1 MIFVIKVGILF
12 LNDLELIMRFKKIS
26 CLLLPPLFIF
36 STSIYA
42 GNTSKEQEIK
52 KLVDQNFK
60 PLLDKYNVPGMAV
73 GVIQNNKKYE
83 MYYGLQ
89 SVQDKK
95 AVNSSTI
102 FELGSVSKL
111 FTATAGGYAKTKG
124 TISFKDTPGKYWK
137 ELKNT
142 PIDQVN
148 LLQLATYTSGNLG
161 LQFPDEVQT
170 DQQVLTFFKDWKPKN
185 SIGEYRQYSN
195 PSIGLFGKVVA
206 LSMNKPFDQVLEK
219 TIFPDLGLKHSY
231 VNVPKTQMQNYAFG
245 YNQENQPIRV
255 NPGPLDAPAYGV
267 KSTLPDMLKFI
278 NANLNTQ
285 KYPKDIQRAINET
298 HQGFYQV
305 GTMYQALGWEEFSYP
320 APLQTLL
327 DSNSEQIVMKPNK
340 VTAISKEPSVKM
352 FHKTGSTNGF
362 GTYVVFIPKENI
374 GLVMLTNKRI
384 PNEERIKA
392 AYAVLNAIKK

>member
-1 MIFVIKVGILF
+1 
-12 LNDLELIMRFKKIS
+12 MRFKKIS
-26 CLLLPPLFIF
+26 CLLLSPLFIF

-42 GNTSKEQEIK
+42 DNTPKDQEIK

-60 PLLDKYNVPGMAV
+60 PLLEKYDVPGMAV

-111 FTATAGGYAKTKG
+111 FTATAGGYAKNKG
-124 TISFKDTPGKYWK
+124 KISFDDTPGKYWK

-148 LLQLATYTSGNLG
+148 LLQLTTYTSGNLA

-185 SIGEYRQYSN
+185 PIGEYRQYSN

-219 TIFPDLGLKHSY
+219 TIFPALGLKHSY

-267 KSTLPDMLKFI
+267 KSTLPDMLSFI
-278 NANLNTQ
+278 HANLNPQ
-285 KYPKDIQRAINET
+285 KYPADIQRAINET
-298 HQGFYQV
+298 HQGFYQLE
-305 GTMYQALGWEEFSYP
+305 TMYQALGWEEFSYP
-320 APLQTLL
+320 ATLQTLL

-352 FHKTGSTNGF
+352 YHKTGSTNGF

>member
-1 MIFVIKVGILF
+1 
-12 LNDLELIMRFKKIS
+12 MRFNKIS
-26 CLLLPPLFIF
+26 CLLLSPLFIF
-36 STSIYA
+36 NTSIYA
-42 GNTSKEQEIK
+42 GNTPKEQEIK

-60 PLLDKYNVPGMAV
+60 PLLEKYDVPGMAV
-73 GVIQNNKKYE
+73 GIIQNNKKYE
-83 MYYGLQ
+83 TYYGLQ

-148 LLQLATYTSGNLG
+148 LLQLATYTSGNLA

-267 KSTLPDMLKFI
+267 KSTLPDMLSFI
-278 NANLNTQ
+278 NANLNPQ
-285 KYPKDIQRAINET
+285 KYPADIQRAINET

>member
-1 MIFVIKVGILF
+1 
-12 LNDLELIMRFKKIS
+12 MRFKKIS
-26 CLLLPPLFIF
+26 CLLLSPLFIF

-42 GNTSKEQEIK
+42 GNISKQQEIK

-60 PLLDKYNVPGMAV
+60 PLLDKYDVPGMAV

-83 MYYGLQ
+83 TYYGLQ

-111 FTATAGGYAKTKG
+111 FTATAGGYAKNKG
-124 TISFKDTPGKYWK
+124 KISFDDTPGKYWK

-148 LLQLATYTSGNLG
+148 LLQLATYTSGNLA

-185 SIGEYRQYSN
+185 PIGEYRQYSN

-267 KSTLPDMLKFI
+267 KSTLPDMLSFI
-278 NANLNTQ
+278 HANLNPQ

>member
-1 MIFVIKVGILF
+1 MIY
-12 LNDLELIMRFKKIS
+12 ERIMRFKKIS
-26 CLLLPPLFIF
+26 YLLLPSLFIF
-36 STSIYA
+36 NTSIYA
-42 GNTSKEQEIK
+42 GNTSKDQEIK
-52 KLVDQNFK
+52 QLVDQNFK
-60 PLLDKYNVPGMAV
+60 PLLEKYNVPGMAV
-73 GVIQNNKKYE
+73 GIIQNNKKYE
-83 MYYGLQ
+83 TYYGLQ

-95 AVNSSTI
+95 AVNSNTI

-111 FTATAGGYAKTKG
+111 FTATAGAYAKNTGK
-124 TISFKDTPGKYWK
+124 ISFDDTPGKYWK

-148 LLQLATYTSGNLG
+148 LLQLATYTSGNLA

-185 SIGEYRQYSN
+185 PIGEYRQYSN
-195 PSIGLFGKVVA
+195 PSIGLFGEIVG
-206 LSMNKPFDQVLEK
+206 LSMKQPFSQVLEK

-267 KSTLPDMLKFI
+267 KSTLPDMLSFI
-278 NANLNTQ
+278 HANLNPQ
-285 KYPKDIQRAINET
+285 KYPANIQRAINET
-298 HQGFYQV
+298 HQGHYQV
-305 GTMYQALGWEEFSYP
+305 NTMYQALGWEEFSYP
-320 APLQTLL
+320 AMLQTLL

-352 FHKTGSTNGF
+352 YHKTGSTNGF
-362 GTYVVFIPKENI
+362 GTYVVFISKENI

-392 AYAVLNAIKK
+392 AYTVLNAIKK

>member
-1 MIFVIKVGILF
+1 
-12 LNDLELIMRFKKIS
+12 MRFKKIS
-26 CLLLPPLFIF
+26 CLLLSPLFIF

-42 GNTSKEQEIK
+42 GNTPKDQEIK

-60 PLLDKYNVPGMAV
+60 PLLEKYDVPGMAV

-111 FTATAGGYAKTKG
+111 FTATAGGYAKNKG
-124 TISFKDTPGKYWK
+124 KISFDDTPGKYWK

-148 LLQLATYTSGNLG
+148 LLQLATYTSGNLA
-161 LQFPDEVQT
+161 LQFPDEVKT

-195 PSIGLFGKVVA
+195 PRIGLFGKVVA

-219 TIFPDLGLKHSY
+219 TIFPALGLKHSY

-255 NPGPLDAPAYGV
+255 NPGPLDAPAYSV
-267 KSTLPDMLKFI
+267 KSTLPDMLSFI
-278 NANLNTQ
+278 HANLNPQ
-285 KYPKDIQRAINET
+285 KYPADIQRAINET
-298 HQGFYQV
+298 HQGRYQV
-305 GTMYQALGWEEFSYP
+305 NTMYQALGWEEFSYP
-320 APLQTLL
+320 ATLQTLL

-352 FHKTGSTNGF
+352 YHKTGSTTGF

>member
-1 MIFVIKVGILF
+1 
-12 LNDLELIMRFKKIS
+12 MRFKKIS

-42 GNTSKEQEIK
+42 GNTPKDQEIK

-60 PLLDKYNVPGMAV
+60 PLLDKYDVPGMAV

-95 AVNSSTI
+95 AVSSSTI

-111 FTATAGGYAKTKG
+111 FTATAGGYAKNKG
-124 TISFKDTPGKYWK
+124 KISFDDTPGKYWK

-148 LLQLATYTSGNLG
+148 LLQLATYTSGNLA

-170 DQQVLTFFKDWKPKN
+170 DQQVLTFFKDWEPKN
-185 SIGEYRQYSN
+185 PIGEYRQYSN

-219 TIFPDLGLKHSY
+219 TIFPGLGLKHSY

-278 NANLNTQ
+278 NANLNPQ

-362 GTYVVFIPKENI
+362 GAYVVFIPKENI

>member
-1 MIFVIKVGILF
+1 MQF
-12 LNDLELIMRFKKIS
+12 NKIS
-26 CLLLPPLFIF
+26 CLLLSPLFIF
-36 STSIYA
+36 NTSIYA
-42 GNTSKEQEIK
+42 GNTPKEQEIK

-60 PLLDKYNVPGMAV
+60 PLLEKYDVPGMAV
-73 GVIQNNKKYE
+73 GIIQNNKKYE
-83 MYYGLQ
+83 TYYGLQ

-267 KSTLPDMLKFI
+267 KSTLPDMLSFV
-278 NANLNTQ
+278 NANLNPQ
-285 KYPKDIQRAINET
+285 KYPADIQHAINET
-298 HQGFYQV
+298 HKGFYQV

-340 VTAISKEPSVKM
+340 VTAISKEPSVKI

>member
-1 MIFVIKVGILF
+1 
-12 LNDLELIMRFKKIS
+12 MRFKKIS
-26 CLLLPPLFIF
+26 CLLLSPLFIF

-42 GNTSKEQEIK
+42 GNTPKDQEIK

-60 PLLDKYNVPGMAV
+60 PLLEKYDVPGMAV

-111 FTATAGGYAKTKG
+111 FTATAGGYAKNKG
-124 TISFKDTPGKYWK
+124 KISFDDTPGKYWK

-148 LLQLATYTSGNLG
+148 LLQLATYTSGNLA
-161 LQFPDEVQT
+161 LQFPDEVKT

-219 TIFPDLGLKHSY
+219 TIFPALGLKHSY

-255 NPGPLDAPAYGV
+255 NPGPLDAAPAYGV
-267 KSTLPDMLKFI
+267 KSTLPDMLSFI
-278 NANLNTQ
+278 HANLNPQ
-285 KYPKDIQRAINET
+285 KYPADIQRAINET
-298 HQGFYQV
+298 HQGRYQV
-305 GTMYQALGWEEFSYP
+305 NTMYQALGWEEFSYP
-320 APLQTLL
+320 ATLQTLL
-327 DSNSEQIVMKPNK
+327 DRNSEQIVMKPNK

-352 FHKTGSTNGF
+352 YHKTGSTNGF

>member
-1 MIFVIKVGILF
+1 
-12 LNDLELIMRFKKIS
+12 MRFNKIS
-26 CLLLPPLFIF
+26 CLLLSPLFIF
-36 STSIYA
+36 NTSIYA
-42 GNTSKEQEIK
+42 GNTPKEQEIK

-60 PLLDKYNVPGMAV
+60 PLLEKYDVPGMAV
-73 GVIQNNKKYE
+73 GIIQNNKKYE
-83 MYYGLQ
+83 TYYGLQ

-148 LLQLATYTSGNLG
+148 LLQLATYTSGNLA

-219 TIFPDLGLKHSY
+219 TIFPDLSLKHSY

-267 KSTLPDMLKFI
+267 KSTLPDMLSFV
-278 NANLNTQ
+278 NANLNPQ
-285 KYPKDIQRAINET
+285 KYPADIQRAINET

-305 GTMYQALGWEEFSYP
+305 GTMYQALGWEEFFYP

>member
-1 MIFVIKVGILF
+1 
-12 LNDLELIMRFKKIS
+12 MRFKKIS
-26 CLLLPPLFIF
+26 CLLLSPLFIF

-42 GNTSKEQEIK
+42 GNTPKDQEIK

-60 PLLDKYNVPGMAV
+60 PLLEKYDVPGMAV

-111 FTATAGGYAKTKG
+111 FTATAGAYAKNKG
-124 TISFKDTPGKYWK
+124 KISFKDTPGKYWK

-148 LLQLATYTSGNLG
+148 LLQLATYTSGNLA

-206 LSMNKPFDQVLEK
+206 LSMDKPFDQVLEK
-219 TIFPDLGLKHSY
+219 TIFPELGLKHSY

-267 KSTLPDMLKFI
+267 KSNLADMLKFI
-278 NANLNTQ
+278 NANLNPQ

-305 GTMYQALGWEEFSYP
+305 GTMHQALGWEEFSYP

-340 VTAISKEPSVKM
+340 VTAISKEPSIKM

>member
-1 MIFVIKVGILF
+1 
-12 LNDLELIMRFKKIS
+12 MRFKKNF

-42 GNTSKEQEIK
+42 GNISKQQEIK

-60 PLLDKYNVPGMAV
+60 PLLEKYDVPGMAV

-83 MYYGLQ
+83 TYYGLQ

-95 AVNSSTI
+95 SVSSSTI

-111 FTATAGGYAKTKG
+111 FTATAGGYAKNKG
-124 TISFKDTPGKYWK
+124 KISFDDTPGKYWK

-148 LLQLATYTSGNLG
+148 LLQHATYTSGNLA

-170 DQQVLTFFKDWKPKN
+170 DQQVLTFFKEWKPKN
-185 SIGEYRQYSN
+185 PIGEYRQYSN

-219 TIFPDLGLKHSY
+219 TIFPGLGLKHSY

-267 KSTLPDMLKFI
+267 KSTLPDMLSFI
-278 NANLNTQ
+278 NANINPQ
-285 KYPKDIQRAINET
+285 KYPADIQRAINET

-340 VTAISKEPSVKM
+340 VTAISKEPSIKM

>member
-1 MIFVIKVGILF
+1 
-12 LNDLELIMRFKKIS
+12 MRFKKIS
-26 CLLLPPLFIF
+26 CLLLSPLFIF

-42 GNTSKEQEIK
+42 GNTPKDQEIK

-60 PLLDKYNVPGMAV
+60 PLLEKYDVPGMAV

-111 FTATAGGYAKTKG
+111 FTATAGGYAKNKG
-124 TISFKDTPGKYWK
+124 KISFDDTPGKYWK

-148 LLQLATYTSGNLG
+148 LLQLATYTSGNLA
-161 LQFPDEVQT
+161 LQFPDEVKT

-219 TIFPDLGLKHSY
+219 TIFPALGLKHSY

-267 KSTLPDMLKFI
+267 KSTLPDMLSFI
-278 NANLNTQ
+278 HANLNPQ
-285 KYPKDIQRAINET
+285 KYPADIQRAINET
-298 HQGFYQV
+298 HQGHYQV
-305 GTMYQALGWEEFSYP
+305 NTMYQALGWEEFSYP
-320 APLQTLL
+320 AMLQTLL

-352 FHKTGSTNGF
+352 YHKTGSTNGF

-392 AYAVLNAIKK
+392 AYTVLNAIKK

>member
-1 MIFVIKVGILF
+1 
-12 LNDLELIMRFKKIS
+12 MRFKKIS
-26 CLLLPPLFIF
+26 CLLLSPLFIF

-42 GNTSKEQEIK
+42 GNTPKDQEIK

-60 PLLDKYNVPGMAV
+60 PLLEKYDVPGMAV

-111 FTATAGGYAKTKG
+111 FTATAGGYAKNKG
-124 TISFKDTPGKYWK
+124 KISFDDTPGKYWK

-148 LLQLATYTSGNLG
+148 LLQLATYTSGNLA
-161 LQFPDEVQT
+161 LQFPDEVKT

-219 TIFPDLGLKHSY
+219 TIFPALGLKHSY

-255 NPGPLDAPAYGV
+255 NPGPLDAPAYSV
-267 KSTLPDMLKFI
+267 KSTLPDMLSFI
-278 NANLNTQ
+278 HANLNPQ
-285 KYPKDIQRAINET
+285 KYPADIQRAINET
-298 HQGFYQV
+298 HQGRYQV
-305 GTMYQALGWEEFSYP
+305 NTMYQALGWEEFSYP
-320 APLQTLL
+320 ATLQTLL
-327 DSNSEQIVMKPNK
+327 DSNSEQIVMKPN

-352 FHKTGSTNGF
+352 YHKTGSTTGF

>member
-1 MIFVIKVGILF
+1 
-12 LNDLELIMRFKKIS
+12 MRFKKIS

-36 STSIYA
+36 NTSIYA
-42 GNTSKEQEIK
+42 GNTPKEQEIK

-60 PLLDKYNVPGMAV
+60 PLLEKYDVPGMAV
-73 GVIQNNKKYE
+73 GIIQNNKKYE
-83 MYYGLQ
+83 TYYGLQ

-111 FTATAGGYAKTKG
+111 FTATAGGYAKNKG
-124 TISFKDTPGKYWK
+124 KISFDDTPGKYWK

-148 LLQLATYTSGNLG
+148 LLQLATYTSGNLA
-161 LQFPDEVQT
+161 LQFPDEVKT
-170 DQQVLTFFKDWKPKN
+170 DQQVLTFFKEWKPKN

-206 LSMNKPFDQVLEK
+206 LSMNKPFDQVLEN
-219 TIFPDLGLKHSY
+219 TIFPELGLKHSY

-278 NANLNTQ
+278 NANLNPQ
-285 KYPKDIQRAINET
+285 KYTADIQRAINET
-298 HQGFYQV
+298 HQAFYQV

>member
-1 MIFVIKVGILF
+1 
-12 LNDLELIMRFKKIS
+12 MRFKKIS

-42 GNTSKEQEIK
+42 GNTPKDQEIK

-60 PLLDKYNVPGMAV
+60 PLLDKYDVPGMAV

-111 FTATAGGYAKTKG
+111 FTATAGGYAKNKG
-124 TISFKDTPGKYWK
+124 KISFDDTPGKYWK

-148 LLQLATYTSGNLG
+148 LLQLATYTSGNLA

-185 SIGEYRQYSN
+185 PIGEYRQYSN

-219 TIFPDLGLKHSY
+219 TIFPGLGLKHSY

-255 NPGPLDAPAYGV
+255 NPGPIDAPAYGV
-267 KSTLPDMLKFI
+267 KSTLPDMLSFI
-278 NANLNTQ
+278 NANLNPL

-298 HQGFYQV
+298 HKGFYQV

>member
-1 MIFVIKVGILF
+1 
-12 LNDLELIMRFKKIS
+12 MRFKKIS
-26 CLLLPPLFIF
+26 CLLLSPLFIF

-42 GNTSKEQEIK
+42 GNTPKDQEIK

-60 PLLDKYNVPGMAV
+60 PLLEKYDVPGMAV

-111 FTATAGGYAKTKG
+111 FTATAGGYAKNKG
-124 TISFKDTPGKYWK
+124 KISFDDTPGKYWK

-148 LLQLATYTSGNLG
+148 LLQLATYTSGNLA
-161 LQFPDEVQT
+161 LQFPDEVKT

-185 SIGEYRQYSN
+185 SIGDYRQYSN

-219 TIFPDLGLKHSY
+219 TIFPALGLKHSY

-255 NPGPLDAPAYGV
+255 NPGPLDALAYGV
-267 KSTLPDMLKFI
+267 KSTLPDMLSFI
-278 NANLNTQ
+278 HANLNPQ
-285 KYPKDIQRAINET
+285 KYPADIQRAINET
-298 HQGFYQV
+298 HQGRYQV
-305 GTMYQALGWEEFSYP
+305 NTMYQALGWEEFSYP
-320 APLQTLL
+320 ATLQTLL

-352 FHKTGSTNGF
+352 YHKTGSTTGF

>member
-1 MIFVIKVGILF
+1 
-12 LNDLELIMRFKKIS
+12 MRFKKIS

-42 GNTSKEQEIK
+42 GNTPKDQEIK

-60 PLLDKYNVPGMAV
+60 PLLDKYDVPGMAV
-73 GVIQNNKKYE
+73 GVIQTNKKYE

-111 FTATAGGYAKTKG
+111 FTATAGGYAKNKG
-124 TISFKDTPGKYWK
+124 KISFDDTPGKYWK

-148 LLQLATYTSGNLG
+148 LLQLATYTSGNLA

-185 SIGEYRQYSN
+185 PIGEYRQYSN

-219 TIFPDLGLKHSY
+219 TIFPGLGLKHSY

-255 NPGPLDAPAYGV
+255 NPGPIDAPAYGV
-267 KSTLPDMLKFI
+267 KSTLPDMLSFI
-278 NANLNTQ
+278 NANLNPL

-298 HQGFYQV
+298 HKGFYQV

>member
-1 MIFVIKVGILF
+1 
-12 LNDLELIMRFKKIS
+12 
-26 CLLLPPLFIF
+26 
-36 STSIYA
+36 
-42 GNTSKEQEIK
+42 
-52 KLVDQNFK
+52 
-60 PLLDKYNVPGMAV
+60 
-73 GVIQNNKKYE
+73 
-83 MYYGLQ
+83 
-89 SVQDKK
+89 
-95 AVNSSTI
+95 
-102 FELGSVSKL
+102 

-124 TISFKDTPGKYWK
+124 TISFKNTPGKYWK

-148 LLQLATYTSGNLG
+148 LLQLATYTSGNLA

-267 KSTLPDMLKFI
+267 KSTLPDMLSFI
-278 NANLNTQ
+278 NANLNPQ
-285 KYPKDIQRAINET
+285 KYPADIQRAINET

-327 DSNSEQIVMKPNK
+327 DSNSEQIVMNPNK

>member
-1 MIFVIKVGILF
+1 
-12 LNDLELIMRFKKIS
+12 MRFKKIS

-36 STSIYA
+36 NTSIYA
-42 GNTSKEQEIK
+42 GNTPKEQEIK

-60 PLLDKYNVPGMAV
+60 PLLEKYDVPGMAV

-95 AVNSSTI
+95 AVSSNTI

-124 TISFKDTPGKYWK
+124 TISFNNTPGKYWK

-148 LLQLATYTSGNLG
+148 LLQLATYTSGNLA

-278 NANLNTQ
+278 NANLNPQ

>member
-1 MIFVIKVGILF
+1 
-12 LNDLELIMRFKKIS
+12 MRFKKIS

-42 GNTSKEQEIK
+42 GNTPKDQEIK

-60 PLLDKYNVPGMAV
+60 PLLEKYDVPGMAV
-73 GVIQNNKKYE
+73 GVIQNIKKYE

-111 FTATAGGYAKTKG
+111 FTATAGGYAKNKG
-124 TISFKDTPGKYWK
+124 KISFDDTPGKYWK

-148 LLQLATYTSGNLG
+148 LLQLATYTSGNLA

-170 DQQVLTFFKDWKPKN
+170 DQQVLTFFKDWQPKN
-185 SIGEYRQYSN
+185 PIGEYRQYSN

-206 LSMNKPFDQVLEK
+206 LSMNKPFDQALEK
-219 TIFPDLGLKHSY
+219 TIFPALGLKHSY

-267 KSTLPDMLKFI
+267 KSTLPDMLSFI
-278 NANLNTQ
+278 YANLNPQ
-285 KYPKDIQRAINET
+285 KYPADIQRAINET
-298 HQGFYQV
+298 HQGRYQV
-305 GTMYQALGWEEFSYP
+305 NTMYQALGWEEFSYP
-320 APLQTLL
+320 ATLQTLL

-352 FHKTGSTNGF
+352 YHKTGSTNGF

-392 AYAVLNAIKK
+392 AYAVLSAIKK

>member
-1 MIFVIKVGILF
+1 
-12 LNDLELIMRFKKIS
+12 MRFKKIS
-26 CLLLPPLFIF
+26 CLLLSPLFIF

-42 GNTSKEQEIK
+42 GNTPKDQEIK

-60 PLLDKYNVPGMAV
+60 PLLEKYDVPGMAV

-111 FTATAGGYAKTKG
+111 FTATAGGYAKNKG
-124 TISFKDTPGKYWK
+124 KISFDDTPGKYWK

-148 LLQLATYTSGNLG
+148 LLQLATYTSGNLA
-161 LQFPDEVQT
+161 LQFPDEVKT

-219 TIFPDLGLKHSY
+219 TIFPALGLKHSY

-255 NPGPLDAPAYGV
+255 NPGPLYAPAYSV
-267 KSTLPDMLKFI
+267 KSTLPDMLSFI
-278 NANLNTQ
+278 HANLNPQ
-285 KYPKDIQRAINET
+285 KYPADIQRAINET
-298 HQGFYQV
+298 HQGRYQV
-305 GTMYQALGWEEFSYP
+305 NTMYQALGWEEFSYP
-320 APLQTLL
+320 ATLQTLL

-352 FHKTGSTNGF
+352 YHKTGSTTGF

>member
-1 MIFVIKVGILF
+1 
-12 LNDLELIMRFKKIS
+12 MRFNKIS
-26 CLLLPPLFIF
+26 CLLLSPLFIF
-36 STSIYA
+36 NTSIYA
-42 GNTSKEQEIK
+42 ENTSKEQEIK

-60 PLLDKYNVPGMAV
+60 PLLEKYDVPGMAV

-83 MYYGLQ
+83 TYYGLQ

-124 TISFKDTPGKYWK
+124 IISFKDTPGKYWK

-170 DQQVLTFFKDWKPKN
+170 NQQVLTFFKDWKPKN

-267 KSTLPDMLKFI
+267 KSTLPDMLSFV
-278 NANLNTQ
+278 NANLNPQ
-285 KYPKDIQRAINET
+285 KYPADIQRAINET

-327 DSNSEQIVMKPNK
+327 DSNSEQIVMKSNK

-362 GTYVVFIPKENI
+362 GTYVVFIPKQNI

>member
-1 MIFVIKVGILF
+1 
-12 LNDLELIMRFKKIS
+12 MRFQKIS
-26 CLLLPPLFIF
+26 CLLLSPLFIF

-42 GNTSKEQEIK
+42 GNTPKEQEVK

-60 PLLDKYNVPGMAV
+60 PLLEKYNVPGMAV
-73 GVIQNNKKYE
+73 GIIQNNKKYE
-83 MYYGLQ
+83 TYYGLQ

-95 AVNSSTI
+95 AVNSNTI

-124 TISFKDTPGKYWK
+124 TLSFEDTPGKYWK

-148 LLQLATYTSGNLG
+148 LLQLATYTSGNLA

-170 DQQVLTFFKDWKPKN
+170 DQQVLTFFKDWKTKN

-206 LSMNKPFDQVLEK
+206 LSMNQSFDQVLEK

-231 VNVPKTQMQNYAFG
+231 VNVPKSQMQNYAFG
-245 YNQENQPIRV
+245 YNQQNQPIRV

-267 KSTLPDMLKFI
+267 KSTLPDMLSFI
-278 NANLNTQ
+278 NANLNPQ
-285 KYPKDIQRAINET
+285 KYPADIQRAINET

>member
-1 MIFVIKVGILF
+1 
-12 LNDLELIMRFKKIS
+12 MRFKKIS
-26 CLLLPPLFIF
+26 CLLLSPLFIF

-42 GNTSKEQEIK
+42 GNTPKDQEIK

-60 PLLDKYNVPGMAV
+60 PLLEKYDVPGMAV

-111 FTATAGGYAKTKG
+111 FTATAGAYAKNKG
-124 TISFKDTPGKYWK
+124 KISFDDTPGKYWK

-148 LLQLATYTSGNLG
+148 LLQLATYTSGNLA
-161 LQFPDEVQT
+161 LQFPDEIQT

-278 NANLNTQ
+278 NANLNPQ
-285 KYPKDIQRAINET
+285 KYPADIQRAINET

-340 VTAISKEPSVKM
+340 VTVISKEPSVKM

>member
-1 MIFVIKVGILF
+1 
-12 LNDLELIMRFKKIS
+12 MRFKKIS
-26 CLLLPPLFIF
+26 CLLLSPLLIF

-42 GNTSKEQEIK
+42 GNTPKDQEIK

-60 PLLDKYNVPGMAV
+60 PLLDKYDVPGMAV

-95 AVNSSTI
+95 AVSSSTI

-111 FTATAGGYAKTKG
+111 FTATAGGYAKNKG
-124 TISFKDTPGKYWK
+124 KISFDDTPGKYWK

-148 LLQLATYTSGNLG
+148 LLQLATYTSGNLA

-185 SIGEYRQYSN
+185 PIGEYRQYSN

-267 KSTLPDMLKFI
+267 KSTLPDMLSFI
-278 NANLNTQ
+278 HANINPQ
-285 KYPKDIQRAINET
+285 KYPADIQRAINET

-340 VTAISKEPSVKM
+340 VTAISKEPSIKM

>member
-1 MIFVIKVGILF
+1 
-12 LNDLELIMRFKKIS
+12 
-26 CLLLPPLFIF
+26 CLLLSPLFIF

-42 GNTSKEQEIK
+42 GNTPKDQEIK

-60 PLLDKYNVPGMAV
+60 PLLEKYDVPGMAV

-111 FTATAGGYAKTKG
+111 FTATAGGYAKNKG
-124 TISFKDTPGKYWK
+124 KISFDDTPGKYWK

-148 LLQLATYTSGNLG
+148 LLQLATYTSGNLA
-161 LQFPDEVQT
+161 LQFPDEVKT

-219 TIFPDLGLKHSY
+219 TIFPALGLKHSY

-255 NPGPLDAPAYGV
+255 NPGPLDAPAYSV
-267 KSTLPDMLKFI
+267 KSTLPDMLSFI
-278 NANLNTQ
+278 HANLNPQ
-285 KYPKDIQRAINET
+285 KYPADIQRAINET
-298 HQGFYQV
+298 HQGRYQV
-305 GTMYQALGWEEFSYP
+305 NTMYQALGWEEFSYP
-320 APLQTLL
+320 ATLQTLL

-352 FHKTGSTNGF
+352 YHKTGSTTGF

>member
-1 MIFVIKVGILF
+1 
-12 LNDLELIMRFKKIS
+12 MRFNKIS
-26 CLLLPPLFIF
+26 CLLLSPLFIF
-36 STSIYA
+36 NTSIYA
-42 GNTSKEQEIK
+42 GNTPKEQEIK

-60 PLLDKYNVPGMAV
+60 PLLEKYDVPGMAV
-73 GVIQNNKKYE
+73 GIIQNNKKYE
-83 MYYGLQ
+83 TYYGLQ

-206 LSMNKPFDQVLEK
+206 LSMNKPFDQVLET
-219 TIFPDLGLKHSY
+219 TIFPDLSLKHSY
-231 VNVPKTQMQNYAFG
+231 VNVPTTQMQNYAFG

-267 KSTLPDMLKFI
+267 KSTLPDMLSFV
-278 NANLNTQ
+278 NANLNPQ
-285 KYPKDIQRAINET
+285 KYPADIQRAINET

>member
-1 MIFVIKVGILF
+1 
-12 LNDLELIMRFKKIS
+12 MRFKKIS
-26 CLLLPPLFIF
+26 CLLLSPLFIF

-42 GNTSKEQEIK
+42 GNTPKDQEIK

-60 PLLDKYNVPGMAV
+60 PLLEKYDVPGMAV

-111 FTATAGGYAKTKG
+111 FTATAGGYAKNKG
-124 TISFKDTPGKYWK
+124 KISFDDTPGKYWK

-148 LLQLATYTSGNLG
+148 LLQLATYTSGNLA
-161 LQFPDEVQT
+161 LQFPDEVKT

-219 TIFPDLGLKHSY
+219 TIFPALGLKHSY

-255 NPGPLDAPAYGV
+255 NPGPLDAPAYSV
-267 KSTLPDMLKFI
+267 KSTLPDMLSFI
-278 NANLNTQ
+278 HANLNPQ
-285 KYPKDIQRAINET
+285 KYPADIQRAINET
-298 HQGFYQV
+298 HQGRYQV
-305 GTMYQALGWEEFSYP
+305 NTMYQALGWEEFSYP
-320 APLQTLL
+320 ATLQTLL

-352 FHKTGSTNGF
+352 YYKTGSTTGF

>member
-1 MIFVIKVGILF
+1 
-12 LNDLELIMRFKKIS
+12 MRFKKIS
-26 CLLLPPLFIF
+26 CLLLSPLFIF

-42 GNTSKEQEIK
+42 GNTPKDQEIK

-60 PLLDKYNVPGMAV
+60 PLLEKYDVPGMAV

-111 FTATAGGYAKTKG
+111 FTATAGGYAKNKG
-124 TISFKDTPGKYWK
+124 KISFDDTPGKYWK

-148 LLQLATYTSGNLG
+148 LLQLATYTSGNLA
-161 LQFPDEVQT
+161 LKFPDEVKT

-219 TIFPDLGLKHSY
+219 TIFPALGLKHSY

-255 NPGPLDAPAYGV
+255 NPGPLDAPAFGV
-267 KSTLPDMLKFI
+267 KSTLPDMLSFI
-278 NANLNTQ
+278 HANLNPQ
-285 KYPKDIQRAINET
+285 KYPADIQRAINET
-298 HQGFYQV
+298 HQGRYQV
-305 GTMYQALGWEEFSYP
+305 NTMYQALGWEEFSYP
-320 APLQTLL
+320 ATLQTLL

-352 FHKTGSTNGF
+352 YHKTGSTTGF

>member
-1 MIFVIKVGILF
+1 
-12 LNDLELIMRFKKIS
+12 MRFKKIS
-26 CLLLPPLFIF
+26 CLLLSPLFIF

-42 GNTSKEQEIK
+42 GNTPKDQEIK

-60 PLLDKYNVPGMAV
+60 PLLEKYDVPGMAV

-111 FTATAGGYAKTKG
+111 FTATAGGYAKNKG
-124 TISFKDTPGKYWK
+124 KISFDDKPGKYWK

-148 LLQLATYTSGNLG
+148 LLQLATYTSGNLA

-185 SIGEYRQYSN
+185 PIGEYRQYSN

-219 TIFPDLGLKHSY
+219 TIFPALGLKHSY

-267 KSTLPDMLKFI
+267 KSTLPDMLSFI
-278 NANLNTQ
+278 HANLNPQ
-285 KYPKDIQRAINET
+285 KYPADIQRAINET
-298 HQGFYQV
+298 HQGRYQV
-305 GTMYQALGWEEFSYP
+305 NTMYQALGWEEFSYP

-327 DSNSEQIVMKPNK
+327 DSNAEQIVMKPNK

-352 FHKTGSTNGF
+352 YHKTGSTNGF

>member
-1 MIFVIKVGILF
+1 
-12 LNDLELIMRFKKIS
+12 MRFKKIS
-26 CLLLPPLFIF
+26 CLLLSPLFIF

-42 GNTSKEQEIK
+42 GNTPKDQEIK

-60 PLLDKYNVPGMAV
+60 PLLEKYDVPGMAV

-111 FTATAGGYAKTKG
+111 FTATAGGYAKNKG
-124 TISFKDTPGKYWK
+124 KISFDDTPGKYWK

-148 LLQLATYTSGNLG
+148 LLQLATYTSGNLA
-161 LQFPDEVQT
+161 LQFPDEVKT

-219 TIFPDLGLKHSY
+219 TIFPALGLKHSY

-255 NPGPLDAPAYGV
+255 NPGPLDAPAYSV
-267 KSTLPDMLKFI
+267 KSTLPDMLSFI
-278 NANLNTQ
+278 HANLNPQ
-285 KYPKDIQRAINET
+285 KYPADIQRAINET
-298 HQGFYQV
+298 HQGRYQV
-305 GTMYQALGWEEFSYP
+305 NTMYQALGWEEFSYP
-320 APLQTLL
+320 ATLQTLL

-352 FHKTGSTNGF
+352 YHKTGSTTGF

-392 AYAVLNAIKK
+392 AYAVLNLSLIHI

>member
-1 MIFVIKVGILF
+1 
-12 LNDLELIMRFKKIS
+12 MRFKKIS
-26 CLLLPPLFIF
+26 CLLLSPLFIF

-42 GNTSKEQEIK
+42 GNTPKDQEIK

-60 PLLDKYNVPGMAV
+60 PLLEKYDVPGMRL

-111 FTATAGGYAKTKG
+111 FTATAGGYAKNKG
-124 TISFKDTPGKYWK
+124 KISFDDTPGKYWK

-148 LLQLATYTSGNLG
+148 LLQLATYTSGNLA
-161 LQFPDEVQT
+161 LQFPDEVKT

-219 TIFPDLGLKHSY
+219 TIFPALGLKHSY

-255 NPGPLDAPAYGV
+255 NPGPLDAPAYSV
-267 KSTLPDMLKFI
+267 KSTLPDMLSFI
-278 NANLNTQ
+278 HANLNPQ
-285 KYPKDIQRAINET
+285 KYPADIQRAINET
-298 HQGFYQV
+298 HQGRYQV
-305 GTMYQALGWEEFSYP
+305 NTMYQALGWEEFSYP
-320 APLQTLL
+320 ATLQTLL

-352 FHKTGSTNGF
+352 YHKTGSTTGF

>member
-1 MIFVIKVGILF
+1 
-12 LNDLELIMRFKKIS
+12 MRFKKIS
-26 CLLLPPLFIF
+26 CLLLSPLFIF

-42 GNTSKEQEIK
+42 GNTPKDQEIK

-60 PLLDKYNVPGMAV
+60 PLLEKYDVPGMAV

-111 FTATAGGYAKTKG
+111 FTATAGGYAKNKG
-124 TISFKDTPGKYWK
+124 KISFDDTPGKYWK

-148 LLQLATYTSGNLG
+148 LLQLATYTSGNLA
-161 LQFPDEVQT
+161 LQFPDEVKT

-219 TIFPDLGLKHSY
+219 TIFPALGLKHSY

-255 NPGPLDAPAYGV
+255 NPGPLDAPAYSV
-267 KSTLPDMLKFI
+267 KSTLPDMLSFI
-278 NANLNTQ
+278 HANLNPQ
-285 KYPKDIQRAINET
+285 KYPADIQRAINET
-298 HQGFYQV
+298 HQGRYQV
-305 GTMYQALGWEEFSYP
+305 NTMYQALGWEEFSYP
-320 APLQTLL
+320 ATLQTLL
-327 DSNSEQIVMKPNK
+327 DSNSEQIVMKKPNK

-352 FHKTGSTNGF
+352 YHKTGSTTGF

>member
-1 MIFVIKVGILF
+1 
-12 LNDLELIMRFKKIS
+12 
-26 CLLLPPLFIF
+26 
-36 STSIYA
+36 
-42 GNTSKEQEIK
+42 
-52 KLVDQNFK
+52 
-60 PLLDKYNVPGMAV
+60 
-73 GVIQNNKKYE
+73 NNKKYE

-111 FTATAGGYAKTKG
+111 FTATAGGYAKNKG
-124 TISFKDTPGKYWK
+124 KISFDDTPGKYWK

-142 PIDQVN
+142 SIDQVN
-148 LLQLATYTSGNLG
+148 LLQLATYTSGNLA
-161 LQFPDEVQT
+161 LKFPDEVQT
-170 DQQVLTFFKDWKPKN
+170 DQQVLTFFKDWQPKN
-185 SIGEYRQYSN
+185 PIGEYRQYSN

-219 TIFPDLGLKHSY
+219 TIFPALGLKHSY

-245 YNQENQPIRV
+245 YNQENQPIRA
-255 NPGPLDAPAYGV
+255 NPGQLGAPAYGV
-267 KSTLPDMLKFI
+267 KSTLPDMLSFI
-278 NANLNTQ
+278 HANLNPQ
-285 KYPKDIQRAINET
+285 KYPTDIQRAINET
-298 HQGFYQV
+298 HQGRYQV
-305 GTMYQALGWEEFSYP
+305 NTMYQALGWEEFSYP
-320 APLQTLL
+320 ATLQTLL

-352 FHKTGSTNGF
+352 YHKTGSTTGF

-392 AYAVLNAIKK
+392 AYAVLNAIKQ

>member
-1 MIFVIKVGILF
+1 
-12 LNDLELIMRFKKIS
+12 MRFKKIS
-26 CLLLPPLFIF
+26 CLLLSPLFIF

-42 GNTSKEQEIK
+42 GNTPKDQEIK

-60 PLLDKYNVPGMAV
+60 PLLEKYDVPGMAV

-111 FTATAGGYAKTKG
+111 FTATAGGYAKNKG
-124 TISFKDTPGKYWK
+124 KISFDDTPGKYWK

-148 LLQLATYTSGNLG
+148 LLQLATYTSGNLA
-161 LQFPDEVQT
+161 LQFPDEVKT

-219 TIFPDLGLKHSY
+219 TIFPALGLKHSY

-267 KSTLPDMLKFI
+267 KSTLPDMLSFI
-278 NANLNTQ
+278 HANLNPQ
-285 KYPKDIQRAINET
+285 KYPADIQRAINET
-298 HQGFYQV
+298 HQGRYQV
-305 GTMYQALGWEEFSYP
+305 NTMYQALGWEEFSYP
-320 APLQTLL
+320 ATLQTLL
-327 DSNSEQIVMKPNK
+327 DSNSEQIVMKPNNNK

-352 FHKTGSTNGF
+352 YHKTGSTTGF

>member
-1 MIFVIKVGILF
+1 
-12 LNDLELIMRFKKIS
+12 MRFKKIS

-42 GNTSKEQEIK
+42 GNTQKEQEVK

-60 PLLDKYNVPGMAV
+60 PLLDKYDVPGMAV

-83 MYYGLQ
+83 IYYGLQ

-111 FTATAGGYAKTKG
+111 FTATAGGYAKAKG
-124 TISFKDTPGKYWK
+124 KISFDDTPGKYWK

-148 LLQLATYTSGNLG
+148 LLQLATYTSGNLA

-170 DQQVLTFFKDWKPKN
+170 DQQVLTFFKDWKTKN
-185 SIGEYRQYSN
+185 AIGEYRQYSN
-195 PSIGLFGKVVA
+195 PSIGLFGKIVA

-219 TIFPDLGLKHSY
+219 TIFPPLHLKNSY
-231 VNVPKTQMQNYAFG
+231 VNVPKTQMQNYAYG

-267 KSTLPDMLKFI
+267 KSTLPDMLTFI
-278 NANLNTQ
+278 NANLNPQ
-285 KYPKDIQRAINET
+285 KYPKDIQHAINET

-362 GTYVVFIPKENI
+362 GSYVVFIPKENI

>member
-1 MIFVIKVGILF
+1 
-12 LNDLELIMRFKKIS
+12 
-26 CLLLPPLFIF
+26 
-36 STSIYA
+36 
-42 GNTSKEQEIK
+42 
-52 KLVDQNFK
+52 
-60 PLLDKYNVPGMAV
+60 KYDVPGMAV

-83 MYYGLQ
+83 IYYGLQ

-111 FTATAGGYAKTKG
+111 FTATAGGYAKAKG
-124 TISFKDTPGKYWK
+124 KISFDDTPGKYWK

-148 LLQLATYTSGNLG
+148 LLQLATYTSGNLA

-170 DQQVLTFFKDWKPKN
+170 DQQVLTFFKDWKTKN
-185 SIGEYRQYSN
+185 AIGEYRQYSN

-219 TIFPDLGLKHSY
+219 TIFPPLHLKNSY
-231 VNVPKTQMQNYAFG
+231 VNVPKTQMQNYAYG

-267 KSTLPDMLKFI
+267 KSTLPDMLTFI
-278 NANLNTQ
+278 NANLNPQ
-285 KYPKDIQRAINET
+285 KYPKDIQRAISET

-362 GTYVVFIPKENI
+362 GSYVVFIPKENI